1 MASSEW
7 LLDSN
12 ILIDVLKGEAKALAW
27 LDAHGAEA
35 AISVITWI
43 EVLVGCSEQKAER
56 ETVQRWLDGFQRI
69 DLDGAIA
76 ARAVL
81 LRRER
86 RLKVPDAIIL
96 ATAQCQRRR
105 LVSRNIKDFPPTLEG
120 VVVPYTLGDEPKAD
134 PSSSDR
140 AASQR

>member
-1 MASSEW
+1 MASSGW

-12 ILIDVLKGEAKALAW
+12 ILIDVLKGETKALAW
-27 LDAHGAEA
+27 LNANGTEA

-43 EVLVGCSEQKAER
+43 EVLVGCSNEDSER
-56 ETVQRWLDGFQRI
+56 DIVQRWLDGFQRI

-76 ARAVL
+76 SRAVV

-96 ATAQCQRRR
+96 ATAQCQRRC
-105 LVSRNIKDFPPTLEG
+105 LVSRNTKDFPPTLES

-134 PSSSDR
+134 
-140 AASQR
+140 